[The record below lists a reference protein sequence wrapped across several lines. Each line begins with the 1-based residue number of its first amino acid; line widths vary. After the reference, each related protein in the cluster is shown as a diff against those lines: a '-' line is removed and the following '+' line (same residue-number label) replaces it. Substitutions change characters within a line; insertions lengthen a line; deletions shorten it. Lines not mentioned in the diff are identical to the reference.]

1 MALGAGR
8 ELRDR
13 HRTPGRSICPSS
25 QGPLPNTPMA
35 SIRIPFPDKD
45 EPGVVLLQGP
55 RVTVGRLP
63 FNTLQI
69 IDRTVSGFHAELI
82 LDGGHYRLHDRG
94 STNGTFVNGTPA
106 TDFHLCEACQIS
118 FGTVECAFDPAEEAV
133 GTGEAV
139 PTREEVNSVR
149 AENAKLHSTLAAVR
163 EAADAL
169 RESKPGGPAG
179 EGVAREEFTKV
190 VAEREVLR
198 ETQTR
203 LEQEVARLK
212 GVVAVLQR
220 DRENLQKAWDATKAE
235 LARAAGSAAAQP
247 SAERPVCASA
257 PPTAEAVVEQ
267 KVAPPVCPAPPV
279 PLSRPAVPV
288 TPPAVAPPVAQP
300 AISVAAPTVRS
311 FPQPQPAVPVPR
323 LFPVTAAP
331 AQTSSGVRPFPRV
344 EQPPDP
350 AASTPRPVLAPK
362 PPTAVLQPRAS
373 VMPSHP
379 PVQGPKGTQKIG

>member
-1 MALGAGR
+1 
-8 ELRDR
+8 
-13 HRTPGRSICPSS
+13 
-25 QGPLPNTPMA
+25 MA
-35 SIRIPFPDKD
+35 SIRIPFPDKA

-94 STNGTFVNGTPA
+94 STNGTFVNGVPA
-106 TDFHLCEACQIS
+106 TDFHLREACKIS
-118 FGTVECAFDPAEEAV
+118 FGTVECYFDPAAEAA
-133 GTGEAV
+133 GTGDAV

-149 AENAKLHSTLAAVR
+149 AENAKLQSTLAAVR
-163 EAADAL
+163 EEAKTL

-203 LEQEVARLK
+203 LEEEVARLK

-235 LARAAGSAAAQP
+235 LARAAGSGAVEP
-247 SAERPVCASA
+247 SADAPVPASA
-257 PPTAEAVVEQ
+257 PPAAEAVVDRN
-267 KVAPPVCPAPPV
+267 VAPPVFPAPPV
-279 PLSRPAVPV
+279 PLSRPTVPV
-288 TPPAVAPPVAQP
+288 TPPTVAAPVAKP
-300 AISVAAPTVRS
+300 ATSVAAPTVRS

-323 LFPVTAAP
+323 LVPVTAAP
-331 AQTSSGVRPFPRV
+331 AQTSSGVRPFPRAA
-344 EQPPDP
+344 QPSAP
-350 AASTPRPVLAPK
+350 AASTPRPVIAPK
-362 PPTAVLQPRAS
+362 PPTVVMHPRAS